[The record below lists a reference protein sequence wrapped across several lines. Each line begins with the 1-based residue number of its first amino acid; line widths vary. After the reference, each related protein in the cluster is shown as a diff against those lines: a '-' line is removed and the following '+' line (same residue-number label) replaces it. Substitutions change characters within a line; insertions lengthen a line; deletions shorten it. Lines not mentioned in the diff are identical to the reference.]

1 MKMKIRMVKGSDDV
15 NWKEASALLE
25 LVGLGA
31 RNPEQLLR
39 AFGRSKAVF
48 AYDGNRLIGI
58 GRAVTDEEYY
68 ATIFDV
74 GVRPE
79 YQRKGIGR
87 KIIESLMQ
95 EFEGFWF
102 VHLTSTPGNEA
113 FYQKLGFR
121 LQKTAMTVIDLPDYP
136 ENEIAKLV
144 E

>member
-1 MKMKIRMVKGSDDV
+1 MKIKIVKGVADI
-15 NWKEASALLE
+15 NWNEASILLE

-31 RNPEQLLR
+31 RNPEQLQR

-48 AYDGNRLIGI
+48 IYDGNQMIGI

-74 GVRPE
+74 GVKPE

-87 KIIESLMQ
+87 KIIESLME

-102 VHLTSTPGNEA
+102 VHLTSTPGNEP
-113 FYQKLGFR
+113 FYKKLGFR
-121 LQKTAMTVIDLPDYP
+121 LQKTAMMVMDLPDYP
-136 ENEIAKLV
+136 EDEIVKLI